1 MATRVERL
9 EQEAEQLEARLQ
21 QKKARL
27 RQEKRQ
33 ADTRRKI
40 IVGAAALKL
49 CESDPDLAARLE
61 NQLSEKDRERVGSIT
76 ASE

>member
-9 EQEAEQLEARLQ
+9 EKEAEQLQARLEA
-21 QKKARL
+21 KRARL
-27 RQEKRQ
+27 RKEKRQ

-61 NQLSEKDRERVGSIT
+61 GQLSEKDRERIGSIR
-76 ASE
+76 S

>member
-21 QKKARL
+21 QKRARL
-27 RQEKRQ
+27 RKEKRQ

-49 CESDPDLAARLE
+49 CESDPALVARLE
-61 NQLSEKDRERVGSIT
+61 SQLSEKDRERIGSIIGG
-76 ASE
+76 